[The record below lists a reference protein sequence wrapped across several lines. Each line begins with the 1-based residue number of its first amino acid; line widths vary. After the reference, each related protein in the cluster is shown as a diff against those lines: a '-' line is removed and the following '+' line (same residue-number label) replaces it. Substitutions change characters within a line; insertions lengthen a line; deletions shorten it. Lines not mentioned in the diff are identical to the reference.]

1 MALKKEIFNIM
12 EKRIPG
18 FLQILLILGII
29 LFINILSQYFN
40 TYLDFTEE
48 KRFTLTEPT
57 KKLIKDVKNVVYI
70 QVLLEGNFPSGF
82 KRLQQSTKEILDQF
96 NSENGYIE
104 YEFENPNEGTV
115 DVINARR
122 KSYGEEGLIP
132 TNLMVRS
139 GSENKEQLIYPY
151 AIVKLGDRKISVNL
165 LENAP
170 DLDQES
176 NLSNSI
182 SLLEYK
188 LATAIQKVHYPEK
201 KNILFT
207 TGHGELAREQ
217 TKSLVSLLNSSYNLA
232 WINLDSTFIIKP
244 EIDLLI
250 IARPIIPFTEKNK
263 FVLDQYVMNGGKII
277 WLVDGLKMSLD
288 SLSTRNEFIPE
299 PLDLNLTDYFFKNGI
314 RINSNLV
321 LDLECSRIPQ
331 VIGRTGDKP
340 QIELF
345 PWYYHPLI
353 APRSNHP
360 IVSNIDRISLEFPS
374 TIDTLKTKTDIK
386 KTILLQSSQY
396 SRYQTSPMKV
406 GFEMMRYKPDP
417 DKFNRPNLPI
427 GILLEGTFGSLFE
440 NRLDEDMNNILSSIG
455 IPFKTISSPTSMLVV
470 ADGDVIKNLY
480 DKETGKFA
488 PIGYNKYEKAT
499 FNGNKDFILN
509 SIEFMIN
516 QNNILTAR
524 TKEFK
529 LRMLDKVKAEKDKL
543 YWQSINI
550 VLPIILIVLFGAIN
564 FYWLIWDIRCS
575 KLFCYS
581 K

>member
-12 EKRIPG
+12 KKKIPG
-18 FLQILLILGII
+18 FIQILLILGIL

-122 KSYGEEGLIP
+122 KSYSEEGLIP

-151 AIVKLGDRKISVNL
+151 AIIKLGDRKISVNL

-207 TGHGELAREQ
+207 TGHGELAKEQ

-232 WINLDSTFIIKP
+232 WINLDSSFIIKP

-386 KTILLQSSQY
+386 KTIILQSSQY

-564 FYWLIWDIRCS
+564 FYWRKKKFIKS
-575 KLFCYS
+575 
-581 K
+581 

>member
-122 KSYGEEGLIP
+122 KSYSEEGLIP

-277 WLVDGLKMSLD
+277 WLVDGLKMTLD

-564 FYWLIWDIRCS
+564 FYWRKKKFIKS
-575 KLFCYS
+575 
-581 K
+581 

>member
-1 MALKKEIFNIM
+1 M

-122 KSYGEEGLIP
+122 KSYSEEGLIP

-417 DKFNRPNLPI
+417 DKFNRPNLSI

-550 VLPIILIVLFGAIN
+550 VLPIILIVIFGTIN
-564 FYWLIWDIRCS
+564 FYWRKKKFIKS
-575 KLFCYS
+575 
-581 K
+581 

>member
-29 LFINILSQYFN
+29 VFINILSQYFN

-232 WINLDSTFIIKP
+232 WINLDSTFMIKP

-299 PLDLNLTDYFFKNGI
+299 PLDLNLTDYFFKNGV

-564 FYWLIWDIRCS
+564 FYWRKKKFIKS
-575 KLFCYS
+575 
-581 K
+581 

>member
-12 EKRIPG
+12 EKKIPG
-18 FLQILLILGII
+18 FIQILLILGIL

-122 KSYGEEGLIP
+122 KSYSEEGLIP

-151 AIVKLGDRKISVNL
+151 AIIKLGDRKISVNL

-207 TGHGELAREQ
+207 TGHGELAKEQ

-440 NRLDEDMNNILSSIG
+440 NRLDEDMNNILTSIG

-564 FYWLIWDIRCS
+564 FYWRKKKFIKS
-575 KLFCYS
+575 
-581 K
+581 

>member
-1 MALKKEIFNIM
+1 MELKKEIFNIM
-12 EKRIPG
+12 GKKIPG

-122 KSYGEEGLIP
+122 KSYSEEGLIP

-170 DLDQES
+170 DLDQEA

-427 GILLEGTFGSLFE
+427 GILLEGTFGSLYE

-550 VLPIILIVLFGAIN
+550 VVPIILIVLFGTIN
-564 FYWLIWDIRCS
+564 FYWRKKKYIKS
-575 KLFCYS
+575 
-581 K
+581 

>member
-29 LFINILSQYFN
+29 VFINILSQYFN

-250 IARPIIPFTEKNK
+250 IARPIIPITEKNK

-564 FYWLIWDIRCS
+564 FYWRKKKFIKS
-575 KLFCYS
+575 
-581 K
+581 